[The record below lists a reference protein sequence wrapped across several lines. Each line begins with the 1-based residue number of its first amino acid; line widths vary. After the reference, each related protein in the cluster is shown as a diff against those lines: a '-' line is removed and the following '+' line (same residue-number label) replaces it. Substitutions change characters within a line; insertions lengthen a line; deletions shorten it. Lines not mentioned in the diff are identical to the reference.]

1 MVEHKQLAI
10 DIYLFMR
17 NRNRK
22 PSGPD
27 QTSSINKNQ
36 GFFQKNKNKIKTKAD
51 PLPIKPSKIPAIPC

>member
-1 MVEHKQLAI
+1 
-10 DIYLFMR
+10 MR

-22 PSGPD
+22 RSGPD

-51 PLPIKPSKIPAIPC
+51 LLPIKPRKQPALRC